1 LLCFIAVAV
10 ASGKDCFGDDRFP
23 VVTQDGVVFFTG
35 EAGRF
40 ALERRLRRI
49 ATQLYGMTDEE
60 DDQLLLYVADE
71 RAILGSDRFLNALRT
86 AIADHVPV
94 LVEIDPLYPYVGSN
108 TEAGNVFAVGEQ
120 LHAVSE
126 ICNEA
131 NVSLI
136 VSHHPAEDGTG
147 QHTDA
152 DGSDPGGRTRVGEG
166 VVAGHHDQPNPAAGC
181 AWLQVQVGGSEG
193 YGDVYELE
201 LCVGAF
207 SRDPPVRLVLGW
219 VWLDEECPLTWDDA
233 ECRSSACSS
242 SGGHLRG
249 GSIAQSRPVASD
261 V

>member
-1 LLCFIAVAV
+1 MLGGMEKTFRSWLLCFIAVAV

-60 DDQLLLYVADE
+60 DDQLPLYVADE

-108 TEAGNVFAVGEQ
+108 TEAGNMFAVGDQ

-152 DGSDPGGRTRVGEG
+152 DGSDPGGRTRPGEG
-166 VVAGHHDQPNPAAGC
+166 VVAGQPRPAEPSGRLRVAAGPGRWVRGIRRRLRAGTVRGC
-181 AWLQVQVGGSEG
+181 LQPGSTGEVG
-193 YGDVYELE
+193 
-201 LCVGAF
+201 VG
-207 SRDPPVRLVLGW
+207 VGLVGRRMPSDLG
-219 VWLDEECPLTWDDA
+219 
-233 ECRSSACSS
+233 
-242 SGGHLRG
+242 
-249 GSIAQSRPVASD
+249 
-261 V
+261 